1 MFTQH
6 SLFIFALFVNFWIW
20 RIFSLSIPLG
30 FLTLG
35 SSILL
40 YLLFREKSKHYLYIF
55 LFLFTLLLFF
65 QWQTTTR
72 IPLTYL
78 DNDEQRVQQERLG
91 EYPPISVQLANKTI
105 WVPIAHWFEG
115 RKETVAFFRIQ
126 KNFFEAIDPN
136 LYFFAN
142 HPRERVN
149 IQEFEKFP
157 YILFPVFLIGI
168 LSFTYKRMNP
178 IWIPLVLPVILISFI
193 GHKNALGPFS
203 LFPFFTL
210 TITQGI
216 NIGLAKIKQMSKK
229 YVSH

>member
-1 MFTQH
+1 MLTQH
-6 SLFIFALFVNFWIW
+6 TPFIFALFLNFWIW
-20 RIFSLSIPLG
+20 KIFSLNMSLG
-30 FLTLG
+30 FLTLAT
-35 SSILL
+35 SIIL
-40 YLLFREKSKHYLYIF
+40 YLLLKQNSKRYLNISLP
-55 LFLFTLLLFF
+55 LFILLLFF

-72 IPLTYL
+72 VSLTYL

-91 EYPPISVQLANKTI
+91 EYPTISVQLGSKTI
-105 WVPIAHWFEG
+105 WIPIAHWFEG
-115 RKETVAFFRIQ
+115 RKEAIVFFRIQ

-157 YILFPVFLIGI
+157 YILFPFFLIGI
-168 LSFTYKRMNP
+168 LSLTYKRVNS
-178 IWIPLVLPVILISFI
+178 IWIPLIFPIVLISFI
-193 GHKNALGPFS
+193 DHKNALGPFS
-203 LFPFFTL
+203 LFPFFAV

-216 NIGLAKIKQMSKK
+216 NIVLAKIKQMSKK